1 MMKEFEGRSEQEAI
15 AKAIEELHIE
25 REDFDV
31 EIVEPVRKGLFKK
44 SNVKIRIHFDDGNGM
59 ETETDSDIDTYV
71 SRPGDGAT
79 IDHPVNSQLEQD
91 VLVFVA
97 TMLQKMGY
105 EGKVTIG
112 FRKER
117 KLGLNIESDNSSI
130 IIGRKGKNLDAIQLL
145 ANVFVGKTEPDL
157 KIVVDSENYRMRHE
171 EQLIRMAFK
180 SAEQVRKSG
189 RSRLLEPMNPYE
201 RRLVHTALTDFGGV
215 DTKSEGEGLYKQIR
229 IINQRT
235 DGNSPAMQ

>member
-1 MMKEFEGRSEQEAI
+1 MMKEFEGRTEQEAI

-44 SNVKIRIHFDDGNGM
+44 SNVKIRIHFDDGSGI
-59 ETETDSDIDTYV
+59 ETDTTTDTYEP
-71 SRPGDGAT
+71 RPGDGAT
-79 IDHPVNSQLEQD
+79 IDHPVNNQLEQD

-117 KLGLNIESDNSSI
+117 KLGIVIESDNSSI

-229 IINQRT
+229 IVNQPT